1 MRLISCFFLLFVLFS
16 CEKDSPEVAEVP
28 HLESGILVLCEG
40 LFQQNNAS
48 ISWID
53 TKTDAVSL
61 DFYEN
66 QNGRLL
72 GDTGNDMKIYGGKI
86 YVIVNNSNTV
96 EVLSKFNAKS
106 IKQIS
111 MQEESVGKQPRSIAF
126 YGSNAFI
133 TCYDGFV
140 DVLDTA
146 TLTITNRIAVGLNP
160 EGLAVSNGK
169 LFVANSGGLN
179 YPQVDSTVSVIDL
192 GTFQEITKIAVGKN
206 PGAVVVDAQG
216 DVYVVARGNYGTI
229 PSRMVKINP
238 LSNVVA
244 ETFAFDVTA
253 MERMNQYFL
262 ISYYNF
268 STQSSEIKLFNTETE
283 QIESTDFIATTGITT
298 LYGVKY
304 NAQNNKIYCLD
315 AMNFTNTGYVR
326 QYSATGVF
334 EKKYHVGLNPSKL
347 LFYE

>member
-1 MRLISCFFLLFVLFS
+1 
-16 CEKDSPEVAEVP
+16 
-28 HLESGILVLCEG
+28 
-40 LFQQNNAS
+40 
-48 ISWID
+48 
-53 TKTDAVSL
+53 VSL

-192 GTFQEITKIAVGKN
+192 GTFQEITKITVGKN

-238 LSNVVA
+238 LTNLVA

-268 STQSSEIKLFNTETE
+268 STQTSEIKLFNTETE
-283 QIESTDFIATTGITT
+283 QIENTDFIATTGIST
-298 LYGVKY
+298 LYGIKY

-326 QYSATGVF
+326 RYSATGVF